1 MAKPKRLSK
10 RLSKRLTKRKQQQ
23 KRRKTRSQRGGD
35 LVPNYVILE
44 GEQCNIFPKE
54 YEPGKKKCLTVNT
67 GKIYKQTLPY
77 DNRKENWEPVV
88 KRD

>member
-1 MAKPKRLSK
+1 MAKPM

-35 LVPNYVILE
+35 YVILE
-44 GEQCNIFPKE
+44 GEQCDIFNKE
-54 YEPGKKKCLTVNT
+54 YEPGKKKCSTVNT
-67 GKIYKQTLPY
+67 KKIYKQTLPY
-77 DNRKENWEPVV
+77 DNRIENWEPVV